1 MELKQMYVSEH
12 NTRHF
17 AEGEISKL
25 KHTLKEEKAT
35 LRAEEEKLIKYFFI
49 DVVGVGEEFRLG
61 EGTLSDEL
69 PADARSMLLGP
80 LADALPQL
88 NGNGHNKFSPPPE
101 DNSSK
106 IRAQQLCQTLR
117 LLIRQFNPD
126 TFPLIV
132 HELATQRR
140 ELEAQVKSLNKS
152 IEELQMEKSAIR
164 QKYQYATAPDPLQ
177 YLSATEIELLDSQ
190 LRRDSDRILSNI
202 ATSVYCIICQERP
215 RVMVLVPCGHLEYC
229 EECVD
234 TIEQCASCRSPIMHR
249 LKVKR

>member
-12 NTRHF
+12 ASRHI
-17 AEGEISKL
+17 AEGEIGRL

-49 DVVGVGEEFRLG
+49 DVVVGEEYRGLG
-61 EGTLSDEL
+61 EGKLSDEL

-80 LADALPQL
+80 LADSLPHL
-88 NGNGHNKFSPPPE
+88 NGNGNHKFSPPPE

-140 ELEAQVKSLNKS
+140 ELEAQVKTLNKS
-152 IEELQMEKSAIR
+152 VEDVQAEKSAIR

-177 YLSATEIELLDSQ
+177 YLSASEIELLDSQ
-190 LRRDSDRILSNI
+190 LRRDSDRILTNI

-229 EECVD
+229 EECVNTID
-234 TIEQCASCRSPIMHR
+234 TCASCRSPIMHI